1 MQLLFIL
8 KGLLVQT
15 AYAASPYFSVYC
27 NALGT
32 YCGDGQT
39 FIIHLA
45 TRTINV
51 LVIPVVGGIAVIAV
65 LWASIK
71 MVAGMGDDSGKED
84 AKKIIIG
91 AVIGIVL
98 TVTGVAIVNAACKA
112 VELATAGSG
121 RCGW

>member
-112 VELATAGSG
+112 VELATGGSG
-121 RCGW
+121 LCGW